1 MANTTIELNDSYK
14 ENLDLLKQIIPN
26 RQWKQVESDSEM
38 VQVLIDEF
46 IGFIEQQ
53 AAAEQKAA
61 GGSHEH
67 GEGCGCS
74 H

>member
-1 MANTTIELNDSYK
+1 MTNTTIELNDSYK

-26 RQWKQVESDSEM
+26 KQGKQVVSDSEM
-38 VQVLIDEF
+38 VEVLIDEF
-46 IGFIEQQ
+46 ISFIEQHAAQEQ
-53 AAAEQKAA
+53 AA
-61 GGSHEH
+61 GHSHEH